1 VSQSPR
7 RLRIAYVYDALYP
20 YLHGGAERRFAEL
33 ARRLA
38 ARHEVHSVSWQFWEG
53 PARRT
58 EEGVVL
64 HGVGTPPSLYGD
76 DGKRTVREALS
87 FAARLPG
94 VLLRERFDVIDCAA
108 TPYLP
113 LYTAWLAAGV
123 SRTPL
128 VATWHEFWGDHWGE
142 YLDHRG
148 AVARV
153 ARAVEAGAVRLGGLQ
168 VAVSP
173 FTAERLV
180 GAGLPPDRVRVVG
193 NGLPAS
199 AFTETQRSPITSH
212 VVFVGRLI
220 DEKRV
225 DLLVGAVARLV
236 PAMPDLRCL
245 VIGDGPERAALET
258 QASAA
263 GVGEQVRF
271 LGHVS
276 EADKIALMK
285 ASQVLVLPSIREGF
299 GIAAIEGQAAGLAPV
314 VVRSPH
320 SAAASLV
327 RDGVDG
333 VVCDPDAGALA
344 AALRSLLENPGRLA
358 RMQMLAQQAAAGWDW
373 DRVAVEMESVYLD
386 AAGPEP
392 AGARVRKLSWR

>member
-1 VSQSPR
+1 
-7 RLRIAYVYDALYP
+7 
-20 YLHGGAERRFAEL
+20 
-33 ARRLA
+33 
-38 ARHEVHSVSWQFWEG
+38 
-53 PARRT
+53 
-58 EEGVVL
+58 
-64 HGVGTPPSLYGD
+64 
-76 DGKRTVREALS
+76 
-87 FAARLPG
+87 
-94 VLLRERFDVIDCAA
+94 
-108 TPYLP
+108 
-113 LYTAWLAAGV
+113 
-123 SRTPL
+123 
-128 VATWHEFWGDHWGE
+128 
-142 YLDHRG
+142 
-148 AVARV
+148 
-153 ARAVEAGAVRLGGLQ
+153 
-168 VAVSP
+168 
-173 FTAERLV
+173 
-180 GAGLPPDRVRVVG
+180 
-193 NGLPAS
+193 
-199 AFTETQRSPITSH
+199 
-212 VVFVGRLI
+212 VGRLI

-225 DLLVGAVARLV
+225 DHLVGAVARLV